1 MKHLKLFEEFNPYTG
16 KQLADKLRMFAQA
29 SDVVTGVS
37 EVKQVGKDFVFEI
50 STHLKRDGEGD
61 GEKSFRVYIPF
72 SQIEKARV
80 VTIAKGKKE
89 FSTNIE
95 IKDENDLQVILMNFF
110 EATGIFDDNVIDEI
124 VYNASKLKNV
134 QQVKTLLKTLV

>member
-50 STHLKRDGEGD
+50 STHLKRDREGD